1 MTPEELRIRCAELD
15 GWRNVYLYEDNAGPS
30 MWVGDPPSHRPL
42 RMNQP
47 DRHIPN
53 FCYDLNDINAAVL
66 RLSDEKLEAWEYALE
81 EELFGMMN
89 QALRDDPGHRAAL
102 ATASAIER
110 ATAFAAIHSK

>member
-1 MTPEELRIRCAELD
+1 MTPEELRIRCAEIE
-15 GWRNVYLYEDNAGPS
+15 GWKDIQNINGCI
-30 MWVGDPPSHRPL
+30 VGMKPCSNWIYPANL
-42 RMNQP
+42 P
-47 DRHIPN
+47 DYCNSI
-53 FCYDLNDINAAVL
+53 DAINAAVL